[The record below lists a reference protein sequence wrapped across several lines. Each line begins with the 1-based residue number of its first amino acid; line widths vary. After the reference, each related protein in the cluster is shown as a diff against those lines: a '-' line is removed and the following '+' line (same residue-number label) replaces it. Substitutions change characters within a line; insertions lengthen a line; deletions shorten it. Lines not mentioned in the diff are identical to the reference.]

1 MVTPAPRKVHTYG
14 AGLLCLRGW
23 GVWSTAQIFSWRGRV
38 STADGQVEHCC
49 FGG

>member
-14 AGLLCLRGW
+14 AGLLCLS
-23 GVWSTAQIFSWRGRV
+23 GVGCLVNRTV
-38 STADGQVEHCC
+38 SVADGQVGHCC